1 MIRRPPR
8 STLFPYTT
16 LFRSRLNERL
26 AQVERQ
32 AEAEQHQGD
41 ADRDIVHPWARAHHA
56 MQGAER
62 HAGTPRDDDAQPG
75 PSGQIGDA
83 VAAHRPH
90 HEGALQTE
98 IDATAL
104 LRQALA
110 EADEQEW
117 RAGTD
122 GAAQHRQRNAPP
134 PKRLHLTRSAAGR
147 CETARTGARW
157 PG

>member
-1 MIRRPPR
+1 MPARNPPATVL
-8 STLFPYTT
+8 S
-16 LFRSRLNERL
+16 SRTRLTGNPL
-26 AQVERQ
+26 AQ
-32 AEAEQHQGD
+32 
-41 ADRDIVHPWARAHHA
+41 
-56 MQGAER
+56 QGAER
-62 HAGTPRDDDAQPG
+62 HAAAPRDEG
-75 PSGQIGDA
+75 PQTGQSGQLGDA
-83 VAAHRPH
+83 VAARRPH
-90 HEGALQTE
+90 HEGALQAE

-104 LRQALA
+104 LGQALA